1 MKHYESAEVIF
12 NGVTSCSTSAGRAN
26 EVNLDI
32 SFETEG
38 DYLSSFKAMAEKVS
52 DETLIKIL
60 LDRDPECIAE
70 EYRP

>member
-1 MKHYESAEVIF
+1 MKHYESAEVTF

-38 DYLSSFKAMAEKVS
+38 DYLSSFLAMAEKIS

>member
-12 NGVTSCSTSAGRAN
+12 NGVTSCSTSAGLVN

-38 DYLSSFKAMAEKVS
+38 DYLNNFKAMAEKVS